1 MRIRYWIYQ
10 ILFKHLIDSLFFN
23 LIRTNMTNELNA
35 AVAKDILPFS
45 TPVIISVENSMS
57 LELVM

>member
-1 MRIRYWIYQ
+1 
-10 ILFKHLIDSLFFN
+10 
-23 LIRTNMTNELNA
+23 MTNELNA